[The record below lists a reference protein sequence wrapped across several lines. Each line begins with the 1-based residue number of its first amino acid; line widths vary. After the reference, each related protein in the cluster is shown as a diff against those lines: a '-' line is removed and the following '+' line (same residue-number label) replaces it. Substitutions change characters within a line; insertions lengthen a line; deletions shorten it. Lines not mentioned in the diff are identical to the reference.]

1 PRPSSTLFPYTTLF
15 RSLLTE
21 KFILVSLYVDDRK
34 KLPPSERFTYTFPNG
49 KEKDIETIG
58 DKWATFQSENFGQST
73 QPLYVI
79 LNHKGK
85 LMTHP
90 VGYTPELKKYE
101 DWLNCG
107 LKAYTSNQ

>member
-1 PRPSSTLFPYTTLF
+1 MTNDGIFVGGG
-15 RSLLTE
+15 RSIPLSNTNLPVNGFAFNE
-21 KFILVSLYVDDRK
+21 GIKWLV
-34 KLPPSERFTYTFPNG
+34 G
-49 KEKDIETIG
+49 IKEKDIETIA

-79 LNHKGK
+79 LNHEGK

-90 VGYTPELKKYE
+90 VGYTPDAKKYE

>member
-1 PRPSSTLFPYTTLF
+1 MEEQVWTRPEIS
-15 RSLLTE
+15 SLLTD

-34 KLPPSERFTYTFPNG
+34 KLPPSERFTYTFPGG
-49 KEKDIETIG
+49 KEKYIETIG

-79 LNHKGK
+79 LNHEGK

-90 VGYTPELKKYE
+90 VGYTPDAKKYE

-107 LKAYTSNQ
+107 LKAYTSNH